1 MHFLQSCLRTLGYER
16 LDEELGKNMHDL
28 IHHTRADGTPFPAE
42 ECRVHRVTSTGEGV
56 HAEDDVL
63 WRANGTSFQAEYWSY
78 PQRRE
83 QQVVGAVVAF
93 VDITERKLADAA
105 LANVSRKL
113 IEGQE
118 QERSWIGREL
128 HNDIGQRL
136 AMVTSLRS

>member
-1 MHFLQSCLRTLGYER
+1 
-16 LDEELGKNMHDL
+16 MHDL

-128 HNDIGQRL
+128 HDDIGQRL